1 MNPGLVITNR
11 QLQDIDWCMTYN
23 DKFNHGA
30 DGHNRM
36 NTVAAMA
43 IALGFHYS
51 DNGRKLEIP
60 VGVTVDDG
68 PTTGKGSTA

>member
-1 MNPGLVITNR
+1 MNPGLVITTR

-36 NTVAAMA
+36 NTVAVMA
-43 IALGFHYS
+43 RALGFTR
-51 DNGRKLEIP
+51 DANGEVVIP
-60 VGVTVDDG
+60 AGVTVEDG
-68 PTTGKGSTA
+68 PTTGKGSAG